1 MSDADRDIKAALDA
15 ARAVAEMRASCEP
28 TRPGDVDEA
37 LALAAEAIDS
47 HSADVDARACAAL
60 AHLPRTPSMLALRRA
75 IAHRADGAAS
85 LLGVVRCELS
95 GDAAASC

>member
-1 MSDADRDIKAALDA
+1 MSDTDRSTKAALDA
-15 ARAVAEMRASCEP
+15 ARALAEMRASCEP
-28 TRPGDVDEA
+28 TLPGDVDEA

-47 HSADVDARACAAL
+47 HSADADARACAAL

-85 LLGVVRCELS
+85 LLGLVRRELS